1 MQENDAMDGDTDGG
15 DTKGN
20 LDYFTGNWKK
30 MQIQSWSIRCKPNF
44 TD

>member
-20 LDYFTGNWKK
+20 LDCDNIEIKK
-30 MQIQSWSIRCKPNF
+30 N
-44 TD
+44 